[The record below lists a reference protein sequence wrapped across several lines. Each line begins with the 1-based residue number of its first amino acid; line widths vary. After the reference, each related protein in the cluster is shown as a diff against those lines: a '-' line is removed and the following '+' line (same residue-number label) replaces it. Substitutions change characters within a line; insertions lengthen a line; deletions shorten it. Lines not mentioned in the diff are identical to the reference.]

1 MTRRLILHGF
11 ALVAVLCCAAV
22 AHAEPYTPEDT
33 LAAIEEASIN
43 SGVSYAW
50 LRRIVACET
59 GHTFRNDLIGRQ
71 GEIGAVQLHPR
82 GLLPA
87 FYRAGYTNPRNPQD
101 AVHFLADQILLGR
114 ARAWSCR

>member
-1 MTRRLILHGF
+1 MIR
-11 ALVAVLCCAAV
+11 LVAAFLLGLAIGTAV
-22 AHAEPYTPEDT
+22 AITHGQEYTPADT

-43 SGVSYAW
+43 SGVSYTW

-59 GHTFRNDLIGRQ
+59 GQTFRNDLVGRQ

-87 FYRAGYTNPRNPQD
+87 FYAAGYTNPRNPQD

-114 ARAWSCR
+114 SRHWSCR